1 MYTLRGLCLFLVCSG
16 LMACS
21 DGFVSLDSDGGARGD
36 DQEPTFGTEEAVSEA
51 GTVRYVL
58 EWSKADTGDHVETD
72 LGYRVDLHTAYV
84 GMNSVQLIPC
94 DTETT
99 FGWSWLIP
107 EAIAGHP
114 GIAHS
119 SGFGQGAL
127 ESISPGASLFLPDV
141 VDAKGTVC
149 EAHILY
155 AETPEFAVDVRKDL
169 VGLSV
174 LLEGVWY
181 SDWGT
186 SADFR
191 LVSSLAHGAILPLS
205 TEPVDL
211 TEEGLQVH
219 FIRTME
225 GLLDGM
231 DFTTMSDEN
240 LSKKFLLNLVANT
253 RVESAILGA
262 EIPTER

>member
-1 MYTLRGLCLFLVCSG
+1 MHALKGLCLFLVGIGS
-16 LMACS
+16 LACS
-21 DGFVSLDSDGGARGD
+21 YESGSLERNEGAGNDHNTVSRERG
-36 DQEPTFGTEEAVSEA
+36 ENVSEA

-58 EWSKADTGDHVETD
+58 EWSKAETGDHLETD
-72 LGYRVDLHTAYV
+72 LGYRVDLHAAYV
-84 GMNSVQLIPC
+84 GMNSLQLIPC
-94 DTETT
+94 DAETT

-114 GIAHS
+114 GVAHS
-119 SGFGQGAL
+119 SGFVQGAL
-127 ESISPGASLFLPDV
+127 ETISPGASRVLPDV
-141 VDAKGTVC
+141 VDAQGAVC

-155 AETPEFAVDVRKDL
+155 AETPEFAIDVQKEL
-169 VGLSV
+169 VGVSF

-191 LVSSLAHGAILPLS
+191 LVSSLAHGGILPLS
-205 TEPVDL
+205 MGPIDL
-211 TEEGLQVH
+211 AEKGLQVRV
-219 FIRTME
+219 IRELE

-262 EIPTER
+262 EISMER